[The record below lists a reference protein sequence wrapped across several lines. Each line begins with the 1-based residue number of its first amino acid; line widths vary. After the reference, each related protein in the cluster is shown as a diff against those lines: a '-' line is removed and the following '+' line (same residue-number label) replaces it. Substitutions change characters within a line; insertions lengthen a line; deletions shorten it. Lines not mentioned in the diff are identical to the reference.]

1 MQKKEDIELLVK
13 NQRFDFPETPVPE
26 VARFMKNSAPGDIFS
41 NFRKGYSGFGM
52 NNGSF
57 SFGDVIEYILTCTGP
72 SHALISSWVASQVS
86 VDKVVE
92 ILDNRRLI
100 SVRFL
105 LDRMFAKSRPKVY
118 DFIVRRF
125 GVNSIRTTRTH
136 VKFCVLHNEKWFV
149 VIETSAN
156 LNRNM
161 RLESFRITEDRAF
174 CMFFKEM
181 FDNFF
186 NVISPKPDSEL
197 ASVFSHRELEKLPDI
212 LEKSSGT
219 GLNSSKFNQSMD
231 ILLSRLKNL

>member
-1 MQKKEDIELLVK
+1 MQKKEDIELPVK

-26 VARFMKNSAPGDIFS
+26 VACFVKNSAPGDIFS

-57 SFGDVIEYILTCTGP
+57 SFGDVIEYILTRTGP
-72 SHALISSWVASQVS
+72 SHALISSWVASQRS
-86 VDKVVE
+86 IDKVLE
-92 ILDNRRLI
+92 TFGNRRLI

-125 GVNSIRTTRTH
+125 GVNSIRTTNTH

-161 RLESFRITEDRAF
+161 RLESFRITEDKAY

-186 NVISPKPDSEL
+186 NVISPKPDSESAAVSSPQKL
-197 ASVFSHRELEKLPDI
+197 DLLPDI
-212 LEKSSGT
+212 SPEPAET
-219 GLNSSKFNQSMD
+219 GLNSLKFNQTMD
-231 ILLSRLKNL
+231 VLLARLKNL